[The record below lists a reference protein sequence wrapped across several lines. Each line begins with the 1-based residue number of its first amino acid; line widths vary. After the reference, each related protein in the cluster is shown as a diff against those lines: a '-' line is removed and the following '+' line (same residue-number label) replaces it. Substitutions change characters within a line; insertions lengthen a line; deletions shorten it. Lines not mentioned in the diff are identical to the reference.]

1 MAKAENDL
9 EVCMASRPN
18 VSEERKQQILEA
30 AIAVFARLGFRAT
43 RMDDVAE
50 QAGLSKGALYLY
62 YKSKD
67 AIIAAL
73 LQHLFAQEF
82 KQLQALVESESK
94 GPVVEQLLILTRQL
108 ASMMQW
114 VGKLMPITFEFYAI
128 AGRDKA
134 VRQFLKEYFTDYRT
148 LLARLISG
156 GRAGRV
162 ARHRHRGNGDHAN
175 CFVRGSGAAVFRQNR
190 ASRWA
195 EQEPKHRCGCCSP
208 GCDDP
213 PLHEQHWDAVRAQQS
228 NIEDGMPHVS
238 SKGG

>member
-1 MAKAENDL
+1 M
-9 EVCMASRPN
+9 SPRPN

-50 QAGLSKGALYLY
+50 QVGLSKGALYLY

-82 KQLQALVESESK
+82 KQLQALVESESQ
-94 GPVVEQLLILTRQL
+94 GPVVEQLLVLTRQF

-114 VGKLMPITFEFYAI
+114 MGRLMPIAFEFYAI

-148 LLARLISG
+148 LLARLIE
-156 GRAGRV
+156 
-162 ARHRHRGNGDHAN
+162 RGIAQGEFRYIDAEATAITLTALFEGLGLLF
-175 CFVRGSGAAVFRQNR
+175 FVDPEAT
-190 ASRWA
+190 RWA
-195 EQEPKHRCGCCSP
+195 DQTETS
-208 GCDDP
+208 
-213 PLHEQHWDAVRAQQS
+213 VRLLLFGLQR
-228 NIEDGMPHVS
+228 PS
-238 SKGG
+238 SL